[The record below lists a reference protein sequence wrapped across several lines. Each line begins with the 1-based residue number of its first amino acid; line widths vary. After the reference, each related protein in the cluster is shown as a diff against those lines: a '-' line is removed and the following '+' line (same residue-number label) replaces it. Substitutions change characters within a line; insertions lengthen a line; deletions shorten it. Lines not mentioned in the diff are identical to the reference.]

1 MTGDVTF
8 VTEQTE
14 EVLYV
19 SHRAIITEDDK
30 TYVKVKTAD
39 GSIVKKEIRQDCQ
52 MTLMWRSPEILQK
65 EISY

>member
-19 SHRAIITEDDK
+19 SRRAIITEDDK
-30 TYVKVKTAD
+30 TYVK
-39 GSIVKKEIRQDCQ
+39 
-52 MTLMWRSPEILQK
+52 
-65 EISY
+65 